1 MKSKLLFGPAGTPH
15 SSKSSS
21 SVDGVKRVAELG
33 LGCMELEFVQGVRM
47 GAETAKQVKAVM
59 QETGIRLSVHAPYY
73 INLTSKEIEKQQASI
88 KRILDSARIGWFCGA
103 DSVVFHAAFYQETDP
118 KEIYQQV
125 KTHLRNIVNTL
136 KKEKNRTWIRPETT
150 GKGSQFGTVEEI
162 IQLSLEVD
170 QVLPCIDFSHLHARS
185 NGKFNS
191 YTEFA
196 GVLELLDKKLG
207 RKVLDNMHIHISGIK
222 YGEKGEREHL
232 NLKDSDLK
240 YQELLKAFRD
250 FKIAGYVICESPNL
264 EEDAMLLK
272 KTYEKL

>member
-1 MKSKLLFGPAGTPH
+1 METKLLFGPAGTPH

-21 SVDGVKRVAELG
+21 SVDGVKRIAELG

-47 GAETAKQVKAVM
+47 GAETAKQVQVAM
-59 QETGIRLSVHAPYY
+59 QEAGVRLSVHAPYY

-88 KRILDSARIGWFCGA
+88 KRILDSARIGWLCGA
-103 DSVVFHAAFYQETDP
+103 DSVVFHAAFYQGEDP
-118 KEIYQQV
+118 KKVYQGV
-125 KTHLRNIVNTL
+125 KSHLQDIVAIL
-136 KKEKNRTWIRPETT
+136 KKEKNQTWIRPETT

-162 IQLSLEVD
+162 IQLSLEID
-170 QVLPCIDFSHLHARS
+170 RVLPCVDFSHLHARS
-185 NGKFNS
+185 NGKMNS
-191 YTEFA
+191 YNEFA
-196 GVLELLDKKLG
+196 GVLELLNKKLG
-207 RKVLDNMHIHISGIK
+207 RKALDTMHIHISGIK

-232 NLKDSDLK
+232 NLKDSDFK

-264 EEDAMLLK
+264 EEDALLLK

>member
-15 SSKSSS
+15 SSKSTS

-47 GAETAKQVKAVM
+47 SAETAKQVNAIM

-88 KRILDSARIGWFCGA
+88 KRILDSARIGWLCGA
-103 DSVVFHAAFYQETDP
+103 DSVVFHAAFYQDTDP
-118 KEIYQQV
+118 KEVYQVV
-125 KTHLRNIVNTL
+125 KSHLQNIVNIL
-136 KKEKNRTWIRPETT
+136 KKEHNQTWIRPETT

-162 IQLSLEVD
+162 IQLSLEVE

-185 NGKFNS
+185 NGKMNS
-191 YTEFA
+191 YREFA
-196 GVLELLDKKLG
+196 SVLELLDKKLG
-207 RKVLDNMHIHISGIK
+207 NKGLHHMHIHISGIE

-232 NLKDSDLK
+232 NLKDSDFK
-240 YQELLKAFRD
+240 YTELLKALRD
-250 FKIAGYVICESPNL
+250 FDVSGYVICESPNL
-264 EEDAMLLK
+264 EEDALLLQ